1 MDNSRRILM
10 NKKLIA
16 LDLDGTT
23 LNNRSEISVRTKKV
37 LTTLRNAGHLVS
49 IVTGRP
55 YRNSK
60 QFYAQLGMETPIVN
74 FNGALCHLPDQLNW
88 KSQYHKTLDREIA
101 LDMLTLKKELDIH
114 LIAAEL
120 RDTVFADNYFVPYND
135 FFPEG
140 KTGTSKLTA
149 SSLKEDPTAIC
160 VFTDAE
166 NQTYITERIL
176 ARYGDSVEVRTWGGQ
191 SPCLEIVAAGVQ
203 KALGV
208 ERIAQVY
215 GIKQKDIMAF
225 GDEDNDY
232 EMIQYAGH
240 GVVMKNGIDALK
252 HISNDITEKTNDED
266 GLAHYLENYFSL
278 V

>member
-1 MDNSRRILM
+1 M

-23 LNNRSEISVRTKKV
+23 LNNRSEISVRTQNTLK
-37 LTTLRNAGHLVS
+37 TLRNAGHLVS

-60 QFYAQLGMETPIVN
+60 QFYTQLGMKTPIVN

-88 KSQYHKTLDREIA
+88 KSQYHKTLNREIA
-101 LDMLTLKKELDIH
+101 LDMLTLKKELNIH

-120 RDTVFADNYFVPYND
+120 RDTVFADNYFVPYNG

-140 KTGTSKLTA
+140 SKGASKLTA
-149 SSLKEDPTAIC
+149 SSLKEDPTAVC

-166 NQTYITERIL
+166 NQAYIIEKIS
-176 ARYGDSVEVRTWGGQ
+176 ARYGDTVEIRTWGGQ

-215 GIKQKDIMAF
+215 GIKQKDIIAF

-240 GVVMKNGIDALK
+240 GVVMKNGIDTLK
-252 HISNDITEKTNDED
+252 HISNDVTEKTNNED
-266 GLAHYLENYFSL
+266 GLAHYLENYFGL

>member
-1 MDNSRRILM
+1 M

>member
-1 MDNSRRILM
+1 M

-23 LNNRSEISVRTKKV
+23 LNNRSQISVRTQSV
-37 LTTLRNAGHLVS
+37 ITTLRNAGHLVS

-60 QFYAQLGMETPIVN
+60 HLYTQLGMDTPMVN
-74 FNGALCHLPDQLNW
+74 FNGALCHVPNQLNW
-88 KSQYHKTLDREIA
+88 ESQYHKTLDREIA

-120 RDTVFADNYFVPYND
+120 RDTVFTDNYFVPYSD
-135 FFPEG
+135 FFPNG
-140 KTGTSKLTA
+140 KKGVSKLTT
-149 SSLKEDPTAIC
+149 SSLKEDPTAVC

-166 NQTYITERIL
+166 NQAYIIEKIS
-176 ARYGDSVEVRTWGGQ
+176 ARYGDAVEIRTWGGQ
-191 SPCLEIVAAGVQ
+191 TPCLEIVAAGVQ

-215 GIKQKDIMAF
+215 GIKQKDILAF

-252 HISNDITEKTNDED
+252 RISNDVTEKTNDDD
-266 GLAHYLENYFSL
+266 GLAHYLENYFGL